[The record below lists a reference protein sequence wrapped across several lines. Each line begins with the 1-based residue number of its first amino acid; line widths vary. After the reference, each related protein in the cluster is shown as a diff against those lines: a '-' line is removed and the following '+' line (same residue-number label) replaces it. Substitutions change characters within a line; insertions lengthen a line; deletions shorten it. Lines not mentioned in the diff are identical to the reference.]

1 METVSLAQLKK
12 ELQTLPHPQL
22 VDTLVRL
29 GKFKK
34 ENKELLHYLLFEAH
48 DEQTYINNIK
58 AEVELQF
65 AEVNRTTVYFAKKTI
80 RKILRGIGKQI
91 KYSGK
96 PETAVE
102 LLIHFLQ
109 QFKKLPDHFY
119 ESTVLVNMYAAQ
131 LKKINKE
138 LGKLHEDIQYD
149 YQREIDQL

>member
-1 METVSLAQLKK
+1 METSSLSQLKK
-12 ELQTLPHPQL
+12 ELQTLPQPQL
-22 VDTLVRL
+22 VETLIRL

-58 AEVELQF
+58 VEVELQF
-65 AEVNRTTVYFAKKTI
+65 AEVNRTTVYFGKKTI
-80 RKILRGIGKQI
+80 RKILRGISKHI

-102 LLIHFLQ
+102 LLIHFLK
-109 QFKKLPDHFY
+109 QFKQLPNPFY
-119 ESTVLVNMYAAQ
+119 ESTVMVNMYAAQ

-149 YQREIDQL
+149 YQREIDLL